1 MIVEDIWLIANDLK
15 ESLTKLGYTVTAI
28 VSSGED
34 AVKKAAQEMP
44 DLILMDIVLS
54 GRMDGIEAAEKIRSA
69 TDIPVIYLT
78 AYSDEKKLERAKV
91 TEPFGYL
98 IKPVN
103 DRELHTTIETAL
115 YRNRMEH
122 ERKNL
127 FRGISTMPPGRS
139 ERFRACSRSV
149 PTARRSAMT
158 RDTGSRSKP
167 TSRSIRGRSSATVHV
182 RSARRSSTP
191 RTGKTDTAERER
203 NAPCLTP

>member
-1 MIVEDIWLIANDLK
+1 MENARIMIVEDIWLIANDLR
-15 ESLTKLGYTVTAI
+15 ESLGKLGYTVTAI
-28 VSSGED
+28 VSSGEE
-34 AVKKAAQEMP
+34 AVKKAGEEMP

-122 ERKNL
+122 ERKKL
-127 FRGISTMPPGRS
+127 LREIDEASRTIRTLEGLLPICSHCKKIRDDKGYWAQIETYLSEHAGAQFSHGICP
-139 ERFRACSRSV
+139 ECSKKFYPKS
-149 PTARRSAMT
+149 
-158 RDTGSRSKP
+158 
-167 TSRSIRGRSSATVHV
+167 
-182 RSARRSSTP
+182 
-191 RTGKTDTAERER
+191 GKD
-203 NAPCLTP
+203 

>member
-15 ESLTKLGYTVTAI
+15 ESLGKLGYTVTAI

-34 AVKKAAQEMP
+34 AVKKAGEEMP

-78 AYSDEKKLERAKV
+78 AYSDETKLGRAKV

-103 DRELHTTIETAL
+103 DRELHTTIEMAL
-115 YRNRMEH
+115 YRNKMEH

-127 FRGISTMPPGRS
+127 LKDIDEASRTIRTLQGLLPICSHCKKIRDDKGYWEQIETYFS
-139 ERFRACSRSV
+139 EHTGAQFSHSVCPECSKKFHTENRK
-149 PTARRSAMT
+149 
-158 RDTGSRSKP
+158 D
-167 TSRSIRGRSSATVHV
+167 
-182 RSARRSSTP
+182 
-191 RTGKTDTAERER
+191 
-203 NAPCLTP
+203 